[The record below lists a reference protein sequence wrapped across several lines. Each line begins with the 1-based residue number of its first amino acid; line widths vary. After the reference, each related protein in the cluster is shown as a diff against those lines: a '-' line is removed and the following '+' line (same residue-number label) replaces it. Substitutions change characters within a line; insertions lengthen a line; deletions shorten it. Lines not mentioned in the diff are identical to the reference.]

1 MKLKSLLLAAVIS
14 GASLMAQTSSAAVVA
29 GNFDITMLD
38 DGVGGFSAYF
48 GNAFSAAHMGD
59 SFVDK
64 YKFTFNNTFDSS
76 ASLTSTYLNSAK
88 VKDLDI
94 TGFSLSMIDPVTSAV
109 LATYNGTN
117 TTGAGNHVDTWELT
131 QLGLLS
137 GTYVLEVDGNVVG
150 NGGGVYASDLTVT
163 PAVPEPETYG
173 MLLAGMTLLGLMARR
188 RAKKD

>member
-1 MKLKSLLLAAVIS
+1 MKIKSLLLAAMIG
-14 GASLMAQTSSAAVVA
+14 GASLVAQTSSAAVVL

-38 DGVGGFSAYF
+38 DGVGGFNAYF
-48 GNAFSAAHMGD
+48 GDAFAAVHQGD

-64 YKFTFNNTFDSS
+64 FKFTIGNGFDSS
-76 ASLTSTYLNSAK
+76 ASLTSTYLNSTK
-88 VKDLDI
+88 VKDLAI

-109 LATYNGTN
+109 LATYNGVN
-117 TTGAGNHVDTWELT
+117 TTVGGSHVDTWELN
-131 QLGLLS
+131 QFGLMS

-150 NGGGVYASDLTVT
+150 NGGGSYASNLTVA

-173 MLLAGMTLLGLMARR
+173 MLLGGLALLGVAARR